1 MKKVIILLCISVF
14 VYSSFGCSV
23 GALNS
28 AGGEEEGYTDTGRA
42 DVPFMISLDKQALES
57 GSMEKA
63 TVTIGTDLKDWSYSV
78 TAEYGVIENMQ
89 EMSFDYRRPEDG
101 KYDKDTITLEFTDE
115 DNGSIYSIGIPLRF
129 DSV

>member
-1 MKKVIILLCISVF
+1 M
-14 VYSSFGCSV
+14 

-89 EMSFDYRRPEDG
+89 EMSFDYWRPEDG

-115 DNGSIYSIGIPLRF
+115 DNGSIYSISIPLRF
-129 DSV
+129 DTV